1 MDSSNQVPIGK
12 GPGLPFVKQ
21 YREERE
27 LTILL
32 AVDISESTIFGSE
45 NRSKR
50 ERMAEL
56 SALLAFSAARN
67 GDKVGL
73 LLFAEEVEQYLPP
86 AKGQKH
92 VLRILREILFF
103 ENKTKGTNLNQGLR
117 FINQVMRRRAV
128 VFFLSDFTIP
138 PAQKVEDEN
147 NEDLFYKEISSTKR
161 KHDLICAQ
169 IQDPHEISL
178 PEVGL
183 TTIEDAESGEVIT
196 VDLSD
201 KNFQKEYAAEINR
214 RQSNFN
220 GKLKRRGIE
229 TFKFS
234 TTVEFDKALKE
245 LTKEFDGFDSE
256 VFEISSKEI
265 NQILKSCD
273 KDIFKSLEYS
283 FEKILNYQ
291 SRCFASLNLEDTD
304 NEITRKFRVIES
316 VGIYVPG
323 GKASYP
329 STVLMGAAPAI
340 ACGVSDISITSP
352 AQNGILNTLTIAA
365 AKVAGIETIYRIGG
379 AQAIAALA
387 IGTDQISKVDKIIG
401 PGNIFV
407 AEAKKQLF
415 GEVGIDSIAGPSE
428 ILILADSSSNPE
440 TIAWDLMAQ
449 SEHDIDTHRTQ

>member
-1 MDSSNQVPIGK
+1 MPIFNQLDTKESSFSK
-12 GPGLPFVKQ
+12 SFETYLL
-21 YREERE
+21 ER
-27 LTILL
+27 
-32 AVDISESTIFGSE
+32 
-45 NRSKR
+45 N
-50 ERMAEL
+50 
-56 SALLAFSAARN
+56 
-67 GDKVGL
+67 KV
-73 LLFAEEVEQYLPP
+73 
-86 AKGQKH
+86 
-92 VLRILREILFF
+92 
-103 ENKTKGTNLNQGLR
+103 
-117 FINQVMRRRAV
+117 
-128 VFFLSDFTIP
+128 
-138 PAQKVEDEN
+138 
-147 NEDLFYKEISSTKR
+147 
-161 KHDLICAQ
+161 
-169 IQDPHEISL
+169 
-178 PEVGL
+178 
-183 TTIEDAESGEVIT
+183 SGEVSQL
-196 VDLSD
+196 VS
-201 KNFQKEYAAEINR
+201 EII
-214 RQSNFN
+214 
-220 GKLKRRGIE
+220 LKIRSKG
-229 TFKFS
+229 
-234 TTVEFDKALKE
+234 DNALKD
-245 LTKEFDGFDSE
+245 LTKEFDGFDSD
-256 VFEISSKEI
+256 VFKISSKEI
-265 NQILKSCD
+265 NQIVRSCD

-283 FEKILNYQ
+283 FEKIINYQ

-449 SEHDIDTHRTQ
+449 SEHDSDASSILISDSEEIIANVKKIISTEIDSLERCSIIKESISSNGLIIKIDNFSEAKQLVNKIAPEHLHIAFDHMNYQDESLLIAGLILKGENSANSFSDYILGPSHILPTNSSSRFSSPLSVEDFLVSYSYISLDREKNIQKFNEYIDHTSKIAKAEGLTAHAIAAEKRFKN

>member
-1 MDSSNQVPIGK
+1 MLIFNQLDTKESSFSK
-12 GPGLPFVKQ
+12 SFDAYLL
-21 YREERE
+21 ER
-27 LTILL
+27 
-32 AVDISESTIFGSE
+32 
-45 NRSKR
+45 N
-50 ERMAEL
+50 
-56 SALLAFSAARN
+56 
-67 GDKVGL
+67 KV
-73 LLFAEEVEQYLPP
+73 
-86 AKGQKH
+86 
-92 VLRILREILFF
+92 
-103 ENKTKGTNLNQGLR
+103 
-117 FINQVMRRRAV
+117 
-128 VFFLSDFTIP
+128 
-138 PAQKVEDEN
+138 
-147 NEDLFYKEISSTKR
+147 
-161 KHDLICAQ
+161 
-169 IQDPHEISL
+169 
-178 PEVGL
+178 
-183 TTIEDAESGEVIT
+183 SGEVSQL
-196 VDLSD
+196 VS
-201 KNFQKEYAAEINR
+201 EII
-214 RQSNFN
+214 
-220 GKLKRRGIE
+220 LKIRSKG
-229 TFKFS
+229 
-234 TTVEFDKALKE
+234 DNALKD
-245 LTKEFDGFDSE
+245 LTKEFDGFDSD
-256 VFEISSKEI
+256 VFKISSKEI
-265 NQILKSCD
+265 NQTVKSCD

-283 FEKILNYQ
+283 FEKIINYQ

-352 AQNGILNTLTIAA
+352 AQNGILNALTIAA

-449 SEHDIDTHRTQ
+449 SEHDSDASSILISDSEEIIANVKKIISTEIDSLERCSIIKESISSKGLIIKIDNFSEAKQLVNKIAPEHLHIAFDHMNYQDESLLIAGLILKGENSANSFSDYILGPSHILPTNSSSRFSSPLSVEDFLVSYSYISLDREKNIKKFNEYIDHTSKIAKAEGLTAHAIAAEKRFKN

>member
-1 MDSSNQVPIGK
+1 MLIFNQLDTKESSFSKSFNAYLV
-12 GPGLPFVKQ
+12 
-21 YREERE
+21 ER
-27 LTILL
+27 
-32 AVDISESTIFGSE
+32 
-45 NRSKR
+45 N
-50 ERMAEL
+50 
-56 SALLAFSAARN
+56 
-67 GDKVGL
+67 KV
-73 LLFAEEVEQYLPP
+73 
-86 AKGQKH
+86 
-92 VLRILREILFF
+92 
-103 ENKTKGTNLNQGLR
+103 
-117 FINQVMRRRAV
+117 
-128 VFFLSDFTIP
+128 
-138 PAQKVEDEN
+138 
-147 NEDLFYKEISSTKR
+147 
-161 KHDLICAQ
+161 
-169 IQDPHEISL
+169 
-178 PEVGL
+178 
-183 TTIEDAESGEVIT
+183 SGEVSQL
-196 VDLSD
+196 VS
-201 KNFQKEYAAEINR
+201 EII
-214 RQSNFN
+214 
-220 GKLKRRGIE
+220 LKIRSKG
-229 TFKFS
+229 
-234 TTVEFDKALKE
+234 DNALKD
-245 LTKEFDGFDSE
+245 LTKEFDGFDSD
-256 VFEISSKEI
+256 VFKISSKEI

-273 KDIFKSLEYS
+273 KGIFKSLEYS

-340 ACGVSDISITSP
+340 ACGVRDISITSP

-449 SEHDIDTHRTQ
+449 SEHDSDASGVLISDSEEIIANVKEIISTEIDSLERCSIIKESISSNGLIIKIDNFSEAKQLVNKIAPEHLHLAFDHMNYQDENSLIAGLILKGENSANSFSDYVLGPSHILPTNSSSRFSSPLSVEDFIVSYSYVSLDREKNIKKFNEYIYHTSKIAKAEGLTAHAIAAEKRFKN

>member
-1 MDSSNQVPIGK
+1 MPIFNQLDTKESSFSK
-12 GPGLPFVKQ
+12 SFETYLL
-21 YREERE
+21 ER
-27 LTILL
+27 
-32 AVDISESTIFGSE
+32 
-45 NRSKR
+45 N
-50 ERMAEL
+50 
-56 SALLAFSAARN
+56 
-67 GDKVGL
+67 KV
-73 LLFAEEVEQYLPP
+73 
-86 AKGQKH
+86 
-92 VLRILREILFF
+92 
-103 ENKTKGTNLNQGLR
+103 
-117 FINQVMRRRAV
+117 
-128 VFFLSDFTIP
+128 
-138 PAQKVEDEN
+138 
-147 NEDLFYKEISSTKR
+147 
-161 KHDLICAQ
+161 
-169 IQDPHEISL
+169 
-178 PEVGL
+178 
-183 TTIEDAESGEVIT
+183 SGEVSQL
-196 VDLSD
+196 VS
-201 KNFQKEYAAEINR
+201 EII
-214 RQSNFN
+214 
-220 GKLKRRGIE
+220 LKIRSKG
-229 TFKFS
+229 
-234 TTVEFDKALKE
+234 DNALKD
-245 LTKEFDGFDSE
+245 LTKKFDGFDSD
-256 VFEISSKEI
+256 VFKISSKEI
-265 NQILKSCD
+265 NQIVKSCD

-304 NEITRKFRVIES
+304 SEITRKFRVIES

-352 AQNGILNTLTIAA
+352 AQNGILNALTIAA

-449 SEHDIDTHRTQ
+449 SEHDSDASSILISDSEEIIANVKKIISTEIDSLERCSIIKESISSNGLIIKIDNFSEAKQLVNKIAPEHLHIAFDHMNYQDESLLIAGLILKGENSANSFSDYILGPSHILPTNSSSRFSSPLSVEDFLVSYSYISLDREKNIKKFNEYIDHTSKIAKAEGLTAHAIAAEKRFKN

>member
-1 MDSSNQVPIGK
+1 MPIFNQLDTKESSFSK
-12 GPGLPFVKQ
+12 SFETYLL
-21 YREERE
+21 ER
-27 LTILL
+27 
-32 AVDISESTIFGSE
+32 
-45 NRSKR
+45 N
-50 ERMAEL
+50 
-56 SALLAFSAARN
+56 
-67 GDKVGL
+67 KV
-73 LLFAEEVEQYLPP
+73 
-86 AKGQKH
+86 
-92 VLRILREILFF
+92 
-103 ENKTKGTNLNQGLR
+103 
-117 FINQVMRRRAV
+117 
-128 VFFLSDFTIP
+128 
-138 PAQKVEDEN
+138 
-147 NEDLFYKEISSTKR
+147 
-161 KHDLICAQ
+161 
-169 IQDPHEISL
+169 
-178 PEVGL
+178 
-183 TTIEDAESGEVIT
+183 SGEVSQL
-196 VDLSD
+196 VS
-201 KNFQKEYAAEINR
+201 EII
-214 RQSNFN
+214 
-220 GKLKRRGIE
+220 LKIRSKG
-229 TFKFS
+229 
-234 TTVEFDKALKE
+234 DNALKD
-245 LTKEFDGFDSE
+245 LTKEFDGFDSD
-256 VFEISSKEI
+256 VFKISSKEI
-265 NQILKSCD
+265 NQIVKSCD

-449 SEHDIDTHRTQ
+449 SEHDADASGVLISDSEEIISKVKKIISTEIDSLERSSIIKESISSNGMIIKIDNFSEAKQLVNKIAPEHLHIAFNHANYQDENLLVAGLILKGENSANSFSDYVLGPSHILPTNSSSRFSSPLSVEDFLVSYSYVYLDREKNIKKFNEYIDHTSKIANAEGLTAHAIAAEKRLKN

>member
-1 MDSSNQVPIGK
+1 MLIFNQLDTKESSFSKSFDSY
-12 GPGLPFVKQ
+12 LL
-21 YREERE
+21 ER
-27 LTILL
+27 
-32 AVDISESTIFGSE
+32 
-45 NRSKR
+45 N
-50 ERMAEL
+50 
-56 SALLAFSAARN
+56 
-67 GDKVGL
+67 KV
-73 LLFAEEVEQYLPP
+73 
-86 AKGQKH
+86 
-92 VLRILREILFF
+92 
-103 ENKTKGTNLNQGLR
+103 
-117 FINQVMRRRAV
+117 
-128 VFFLSDFTIP
+128 
-138 PAQKVEDEN
+138 
-147 NEDLFYKEISSTKR
+147 
-161 KHDLICAQ
+161 
-169 IQDPHEISL
+169 
-178 PEVGL
+178 
-183 TTIEDAESGEVIT
+183 SGEVSQL
-196 VDLSD
+196 VS
-201 KNFQKEYAAEINR
+201 EII
-214 RQSNFN
+214 
-220 GKLKRRGIE
+220 LKIRSKG
-229 TFKFS
+229 
-234 TTVEFDKALKE
+234 DNALKD
-245 LTKEFDGFDSE
+245 LTKKFDGFDSD
-256 VFEISSKEI
+256 VFKISSKEI
-265 NQILKSCD
+265 NQIVKSCD

-340 ACGVSDISITSP
+340 ACGVCDISITSP

-449 SEHDIDTHRTQ
+449 SEHDSDASSILISDSEEIIANVKKIISTEIDSLERCSIIKESISSNGLIIKIDNFSEAKQLVNKIAPEHLHIAFDHMNYQDESLLIAGLILKGENSANSFSDYILGPSHILPTNSSSRFSSPLSVEDFLVSYSYISLDREKNIQKFNEYIDHTSKIANAEGLTAHAIAAEKRLKN

>member
-1 MDSSNQVPIGK
+1 MLIFNQLDTKESSFSK
-12 GPGLPFVKQ
+12 SFYAYLA
-21 YREERE
+21 ER
-27 LTILL
+27 
-32 AVDISESTIFGSE
+32 
-45 NRSKR
+45 
-50 ERMAEL
+50 
-56 SALLAFSAARN
+56 
-67 GDKVGL
+67 
-73 LLFAEEVEQYLPP
+73 
-86 AKGQKH
+86 
-92 VLRILREILFF
+92 
-103 ENKTKGTNLNQGLR
+103 NK
-117 FINQVMRRRAV
+117 I
-128 VFFLSDFTIP
+128 
-138 PAQKVEDEN
+138 
-147 NEDLFYKEISSTKR
+147 
-161 KHDLICAQ
+161 
-169 IQDPHEISL
+169 
-178 PEVGL
+178 
-183 TTIEDAESGEVIT
+183 SGEVSQLVSEII
-196 VDLSD
+196 LKIRD
-201 KNFQKEYAAEINR
+201 KGDN
-214 RQSNFN
+214 
-220 GKLKRRGIE
+220 
-229 TFKFS
+229 
-234 TTVEFDKALKE
+234 ALKD
-245 LTKEFDGFDSE
+245 LTKEFDGFDCDI
-256 VFEISSKEI
+256 FKISSKEI

-291 SRCFASLNLEDTD
+291 SQCFDSLNLEVT
-304 NEITRKFRVIES
+304 NKEITRKFRIIES

-449 SEHDIDTHRTQ
+449 SEHDSDASGILISDSEDIIANVKQIISTEINSLERSSIIKESINSNGLIIKINNFSEAKQLVNRIAPEHLHLAFDHVNFRDENSLIAGLILKGEHSANSFSDYVLGPSHILPTNSSSRFSSPLSVEDFIVSYSYVSLDREKNNKKFNEYIDHTSRIAKAEGLTAHAIAAEKRFKN

>member
-1 MDSSNQVPIGK
+1 MMIFNELDTKKSSFAKSFNAY
-12 GPGLPFVKQ
+12 LA
-21 YREERE
+21 ER
-27 LTILL
+27 
-32 AVDISESTIFGSE
+32 
-45 NRSKR
+45 N
-50 ERMAEL
+50 
-56 SALLAFSAARN
+56 
-67 GDKVGL
+67 KV
-73 LLFAEEVEQYLPP
+73 
-86 AKGQKH
+86 
-92 VLRILREILFF
+92 
-103 ENKTKGTNLNQGLR
+103 
-117 FINQVMRRRAV
+117 
-128 VFFLSDFTIP
+128 
-138 PAQKVEDEN
+138 
-147 NEDLFYKEISSTKR
+147 
-161 KHDLICAQ
+161 
-169 IQDPHEISL
+169 
-178 PEVGL
+178 
-183 TTIEDAESGEVIT
+183 SGEVSQL
-196 VDLSD
+196 VS
-201 KNFQKEYAAEINR
+201 EII
-214 RQSNFN
+214 
-220 GKLKRRGIE
+220 LKIRSKG
-229 TFKFS
+229 
-234 TTVEFDKALKE
+234 DNALKD
-245 LTKEFDGFDSE
+245 LTKEFDGFDSD
-256 VFEISSKEI
+256 VFKISSKEI

-283 FEKILNYQ
+283 FEKILHYQ
-291 SRCFASLNLEDTD
+291 SRCFASLSLEDTD
-304 NEITRKFRVIES
+304 NEISRKFRVIES

-449 SEHDIDTHRTQ
+449 SEHDSDASGILISDSENIIANVKEIISTEIDSLERSSIIKESISSNGLIIKIDNFSEAKQLVNKIAPEHLHLAFDHVNYRDENSLIAGLILKGENSANSFSDYVLGPSHILPTNSSSRFSSPLSVEDFIVSYSYVSLDREKNIEKFNEYIDHTSKIAKAEGLTAHAIAAEKRSKN

>member
-1 MDSSNQVPIGK
+1 MPIFNQLDTKESSFSK
-12 GPGLPFVKQ
+12 SFDAYLL
-21 YREERE
+21 ER
-27 LTILL
+27 
-32 AVDISESTIFGSE
+32 
-45 NRSKR
+45 N
-50 ERMAEL
+50 
-56 SALLAFSAARN
+56 
-67 GDKVGL
+67 KV
-73 LLFAEEVEQYLPP
+73 
-86 AKGQKH
+86 
-92 VLRILREILFF
+92 
-103 ENKTKGTNLNQGLR
+103 
-117 FINQVMRRRAV
+117 
-128 VFFLSDFTIP
+128 
-138 PAQKVEDEN
+138 
-147 NEDLFYKEISSTKR
+147 
-161 KHDLICAQ
+161 
-169 IQDPHEISL
+169 
-178 PEVGL
+178 
-183 TTIEDAESGEVIT
+183 SGEVSQL
-196 VDLSD
+196 VS
-201 KNFQKEYAAEINR
+201 EII
-214 RQSNFN
+214 
-220 GKLKRRGIE
+220 LKIRSKG
-229 TFKFS
+229 
-234 TTVEFDKALKE
+234 DNALKD
-245 LTKEFDGFDSE
+245 LTKEFDGFDSD
-256 VFEISSKEI
+256 VFKISSKEI

-449 SEHDIDTHRTQ
+449 SEHDSDASGVLISDSEEIIANVKKIISTEIDSLERCSIIKESISSNGLIIKIDNFSEAKQLVNKIAPEHLHIAFDHMNYQDESLLIAGLILKGENSANSFSDYILGPSHILPTNSSSRFSSPLSVEDFLVSYSYISLDREKNIKKFNEYIDHTSKIAKAEGLTAHAIAAEKRFKN

>member
-1 MDSSNQVPIGK
+1 MPIFNQLDTKESSFSK
-12 GPGLPFVKQ
+12 SFETYLL
-21 YREERE
+21 ER
-27 LTILL
+27 
-32 AVDISESTIFGSE
+32 
-45 NRSKR
+45 N
-50 ERMAEL
+50 
-56 SALLAFSAARN
+56 
-67 GDKVGL
+67 KV
-73 LLFAEEVEQYLPP
+73 
-86 AKGQKH
+86 
-92 VLRILREILFF
+92 
-103 ENKTKGTNLNQGLR
+103 
-117 FINQVMRRRAV
+117 
-128 VFFLSDFTIP
+128 
-138 PAQKVEDEN
+138 
-147 NEDLFYKEISSTKR
+147 
-161 KHDLICAQ
+161 
-169 IQDPHEISL
+169 
-178 PEVGL
+178 
-183 TTIEDAESGEVIT
+183 SGEVSQL
-196 VDLSD
+196 VS
-201 KNFQKEYAAEINR
+201 EII
-214 RQSNFN
+214 
-220 GKLKRRGIE
+220 LKIRSKG
-229 TFKFS
+229 
-234 TTVEFDKALKE
+234 DNALKD
-245 LTKEFDGFDSE
+245 LTKEFDGFDTD
-256 VFEISSKEI
+256 VFKISSKEI
-265 NQILKSCD
+265 NQIVRSCD

-283 FEKILNYQ
+283 FEKIINYQ

-449 SEHDIDTHRTQ
+449 SEHDSDASSILISDSEEIIANVKKIISTEIDSLERCSIIKESISSKGLIIKIDNFSEAKQLVNKIAPEHLHIAFDHMNYQDESLLIAGLILKGENSANSFSDYILGPSHILPTNSSSRFSSPLSVEDFLVSYSYISLDREKNIQKFNEYIDHTSKIAKAEGLTAHAIAAEKRFKN

>member
-1 MDSSNQVPIGK
+1 MPIFNQLDTKESSFSK
-12 GPGLPFVKQ
+12 SFETYLL
-21 YREERE
+21 ER
-27 LTILL
+27 
-32 AVDISESTIFGSE
+32 
-45 NRSKR
+45 N
-50 ERMAEL
+50 
-56 SALLAFSAARN
+56 
-67 GDKVGL
+67 KV
-73 LLFAEEVEQYLPP
+73 
-86 AKGQKH
+86 
-92 VLRILREILFF
+92 
-103 ENKTKGTNLNQGLR
+103 
-117 FINQVMRRRAV
+117 
-128 VFFLSDFTIP
+128 
-138 PAQKVEDEN
+138 
-147 NEDLFYKEISSTKR
+147 
-161 KHDLICAQ
+161 
-169 IQDPHEISL
+169 
-178 PEVGL
+178 
-183 TTIEDAESGEVIT
+183 SGEVSQL
-196 VDLSD
+196 VS
-201 KNFQKEYAAEINR
+201 EII
-214 RQSNFN
+214 
-220 GKLKRRGIE
+220 LKIRSKG
-229 TFKFS
+229 
-234 TTVEFDKALKE
+234 DNALKD
-245 LTKEFDGFDSE
+245 LTKEFDGFDSD
-256 VFEISSKEI
+256 VFKISSKEI

-449 SEHDIDTHRTQ
+449 SEHDSDASSILISDSEEIIANVKKIISTEIDSLERCSIIKESISSNGLIIKIDNFSEAKQLVNKIAPEHLHIAFDHMNYQDESLLIAGLILKGENSANSFSDYILGPSHILPTNSSSRFSSPLSVEDFLVSYSYISLDREKNIQKFNEYIDHTSKIAKAEGLTAHAIAAEKRFKN

>member
-1 MDSSNQVPIGK
+1 MPIFNQLDTKESSFSK
-12 GPGLPFVKQ
+12 SFEAYLL
-21 YREERE
+21 ER
-27 LTILL
+27 
-32 AVDISESTIFGSE
+32 
-45 NRSKR
+45 N
-50 ERMAEL
+50 
-56 SALLAFSAARN
+56 
-67 GDKVGL
+67 KV
-73 LLFAEEVEQYLPP
+73 
-86 AKGQKH
+86 
-92 VLRILREILFF
+92 
-103 ENKTKGTNLNQGLR
+103 
-117 FINQVMRRRAV
+117 
-128 VFFLSDFTIP
+128 
-138 PAQKVEDEN
+138 
-147 NEDLFYKEISSTKR
+147 
-161 KHDLICAQ
+161 
-169 IQDPHEISL
+169 
-178 PEVGL
+178 
-183 TTIEDAESGEVIT
+183 SGEVSQL
-196 VDLSD
+196 VS
-201 KNFQKEYAAEINR
+201 EII
-214 RQSNFN
+214 
-220 GKLKRRGIE
+220 LKIRSKG
-229 TFKFS
+229 
-234 TTVEFDKALKE
+234 DNALKD
-245 LTKEFDGFDSE
+245 LTKEFDGFDSD
-256 VFEISSKEI
+256 VFKISSKEI
-265 NQILKSCD
+265 NQIVRSCD

-283 FEKILNYQ
+283 FEKIINYQ

-352 AQNGILNTLTIAA
+352 AQNGILNALTIAA

-449 SEHDIDTHRTQ
+449 SEHDSDASSVLISDSEEIIANVKKIISTEVDSLERCSIIKESISSNGLIIKIDNFSEAKQLVNKIAPEHLHIAFDHMNYQDESLLIAGLILKGENSANSFSDYILGPSHILPTNSSSRFSSPLSVEDFLVSYSYISLDREKNIKKFNEYIDHTSKIAKAEGLTAHAIAAEKRFKN

>member
-1 MDSSNQVPIGK
+1 MPFFNQLDTKESSFSK
-12 GPGLPFVKQ
+12 SFDAYLL
-21 YREERE
+21 ER
-27 LTILL
+27 
-32 AVDISESTIFGSE
+32 
-45 NRSKR
+45 N
-50 ERMAEL
+50 
-56 SALLAFSAARN
+56 
-67 GDKVGL
+67 KV
-73 LLFAEEVEQYLPP
+73 
-86 AKGQKH
+86 
-92 VLRILREILFF
+92 
-103 ENKTKGTNLNQGLR
+103 
-117 FINQVMRRRAV
+117 
-128 VFFLSDFTIP
+128 
-138 PAQKVEDEN
+138 
-147 NEDLFYKEISSTKR
+147 
-161 KHDLICAQ
+161 
-169 IQDPHEISL
+169 
-178 PEVGL
+178 
-183 TTIEDAESGEVIT
+183 SGEVSQL
-196 VDLSD
+196 VS
-201 KNFQKEYAAEINR
+201 EII
-214 RQSNFN
+214 
-220 GKLKRRGIE
+220 LKIRSKG
-229 TFKFS
+229 
-234 TTVEFDKALKE
+234 DNALKD
-245 LTKEFDGFDSE
+245 LTKEFDGFDSD
-256 VFEISSKEI
+256 VFKISSKEI
-265 NQILKSCD
+265 NQTVKSCD

-283 FEKILNYQ
+283 FEKIINYQ

-352 AQNGILNTLTIAA
+352 AQNGILNALTIAA

-449 SEHDIDTHRTQ
+449 SEHDSDASSILISDSEEIIANVKKIISTEIDSLERCSIIKESISSKGLIIKIDNFSEAKQLVNKIAPEHLHIAFDHMNYQDESLLIAGLILKGENSANSFSDYILGPSHILPTNSSSRFSSPLSVEDFLVSYSYISLDREKNIKKFNEYIDHTSKIAKAEGLTAHAIAAEKRFKN

>member
-1 MDSSNQVPIGK
+1 MPIFNQLDTKESSFSK
-12 GPGLPFVKQ
+12 SFDAYLL
-21 YREERE
+21 ER
-27 LTILL
+27 
-32 AVDISESTIFGSE
+32 
-45 NRSKR
+45 N
-50 ERMAEL
+50 
-56 SALLAFSAARN
+56 
-67 GDKVGL
+67 KV
-73 LLFAEEVEQYLPP
+73 
-86 AKGQKH
+86 
-92 VLRILREILFF
+92 
-103 ENKTKGTNLNQGLR
+103 
-117 FINQVMRRRAV
+117 
-128 VFFLSDFTIP
+128 
-138 PAQKVEDEN
+138 
-147 NEDLFYKEISSTKR
+147 
-161 KHDLICAQ
+161 
-169 IQDPHEISL
+169 
-178 PEVGL
+178 
-183 TTIEDAESGEVIT
+183 SGEVSQL
-196 VDLSD
+196 VS
-201 KNFQKEYAAEINR
+201 EII
-214 RQSNFN
+214 
-220 GKLKRRGIE
+220 LKIRSKG
-229 TFKFS
+229 
-234 TTVEFDKALKE
+234 DNALKD
-245 LTKEFDGFDSE
+245 LTKEFDGFDSD
-256 VFEISSKEI
+256 VFKISSKEI
-265 NQILKSCD
+265 NQIVKSCD

-352 AQNGILNTLTIAA
+352 AQNGILNALTIAA

-387 IGTDQISKVDKIIG
+387 LGTDQISKVDKIIG

-449 SEHDIDTHRTQ
+449 SEHDSDASGILISDSEEIIANVKKIISTEIDSLERCSIIKESISSNGLIIKIDNFSEAKQLVNKIAPEHLHIAFDHMNYQDESLLIAGLILKGENSANSFSDYILGPSHILPTNSSSRFSSPLSVEDFLVSYSYISLDREKNIKKFNEYIDHTSKIAKAEGLTAHAIAAEKRFKN

>member
-1 MDSSNQVPIGK
+1 MPIFNQLDTKESSFAK
-12 GPGLPFVKQ
+12 SFDAYLS
-21 YREERE
+21 ER
-27 LTILL
+27 
-32 AVDISESTIFGSE
+32 
-45 NRSKR
+45 N
-50 ERMAEL
+50 
-56 SALLAFSAARN
+56 
-67 GDKVGL
+67 KV
-73 LLFAEEVEQYLPP
+73 
-86 AKGQKH
+86 
-92 VLRILREILFF
+92 
-103 ENKTKGTNLNQGLR
+103 
-117 FINQVMRRRAV
+117 
-128 VFFLSDFTIP
+128 
-138 PAQKVEDEN
+138 
-147 NEDLFYKEISSTKR
+147 
-161 KHDLICAQ
+161 
-169 IQDPHEISL
+169 
-178 PEVGL
+178 
-183 TTIEDAESGEVIT
+183 SGEVSQL
-196 VDLSD
+196 VS
-201 KNFQKEYAAEINR
+201 EI
-214 RQSNFN
+214 
-220 GKLKRRGIE
+220 I
-229 TFKFS
+229 FKIRS
-234 TTVEFDKALKE
+234 KGDHALKD
-245 LTKEFDGFDSE
+245 LTKKFDGFDSD
-256 VFEISSKEI
+256 VFKISSKEI
-265 NQILKSCD
+265 NQTLKKCD
-273 KDIFKSLEYS
+273 RHIFKSLEYS

-340 ACGVSDISITSP
+340 ACGVSDISISSP

-449 SEHDIDTHRTQ
+449 SEHDSDASGILISDSEEIIANVKEIISAEIDSLERCSIIKESISSNGLIIKIDNFSEVKKLVNKIAPEHLHIAFDHMNYQDENSLIAGLILKGENSANSFSDYILGPSHILPTNSSSRFSSPLSVEDFLVSYSYISLNREKNIKKFNEYIDHTSKIAKAEGLTAHAIAAEKRFKN

>member
-1 MDSSNQVPIGK
+1 MPIFNQLDTKESSFSK
-12 GPGLPFVKQ
+12 SFETYLL
-21 YREERE
+21 ER
-27 LTILL
+27 
-32 AVDISESTIFGSE
+32 
-45 NRSKR
+45 N
-50 ERMAEL
+50 
-56 SALLAFSAARN
+56 
-67 GDKVGL
+67 KV
-73 LLFAEEVEQYLPP
+73 
-86 AKGQKH
+86 
-92 VLRILREILFF
+92 
-103 ENKTKGTNLNQGLR
+103 
-117 FINQVMRRRAV
+117 
-128 VFFLSDFTIP
+128 
-138 PAQKVEDEN
+138 
-147 NEDLFYKEISSTKR
+147 
-161 KHDLICAQ
+161 
-169 IQDPHEISL
+169 
-178 PEVGL
+178 
-183 TTIEDAESGEVIT
+183 SGEVSQL
-196 VDLSD
+196 VS
-201 KNFQKEYAAEINR
+201 EII
-214 RQSNFN
+214 
-220 GKLKRRGIE
+220 LKIRSKG
-229 TFKFS
+229 
-234 TTVEFDKALKE
+234 DNALKD
-245 LTKEFDGFDSE
+245 LTKEFDGFDTD
-256 VFEISSKEI
+256 VFKISSKEI
-265 NQILKSCD
+265 NQIVRSCD

-283 FEKILNYQ
+283 FEKIINYQ

-352 AQNGILNTLTIAA
+352 AQNGILNALTIAA

-449 SEHDIDTHRTQ
+449 SEHDSDASSILISDSEEIIANVKKIISTEIDSLERCSIIKESISSKGLIIKIDNFSEAKQLVNKIAPEHLHIAFDHMNYQDESLLIAGLILKGENSANSFSDYILGPSHILPTNSSSRFSSPLSVEDFLVSYSYISLDREKNIQKFNEYIDHTSKIAKAEGLTAHAIAAEKRFKN